1 VHIPN
6 FVEEHIAHGEI
17 VLIIDGVSNVFQYSE
32 EMQQNIATWLLF
44 CHDIKYQLSSQ
55 ALHIWIVLLSDFE
68 GEHVAHSDT
77 ILIIDWIGHFF
88 PTSRSLPKLYA
99 IKE

>member
-1 VHIPN
+1 MHIPK

-44 CHDIKYQLSSQ
+44 CHAIKYQLSSQ
-55 ALHIWIVLLSDFE
+55 ALHIWIVLLSDFK

-88 PTSRSLPKLYA
+88 PTSKKPA
-99 IKE
+99 

>member
-1 VHIPN
+1 MHIPN

-32 EMQQNIATWLLF
+32 EMQQNIATLLLF

-55 ALHIWIVLLSDFE
+55 DFSFE
-68 GEHVAHSDT
+68 GEQVHVIRDH
-77 ILIIDWIGHFF
+77 II
-88 PTSRSLPKLYA
+88 TLETR
-99 IKE
+99 